1 MRRGLNLVIAL
12 SICCF
17 AASVARTVS
26 VRSWDASTA
35 ETFAPGHLEGT
46 TIDEEGRVTLGPPV
60 EELWGPDEGIV
71 WGIEP
76 IDSGVFVGL
85 SSPGRLIRLTPG
97 VEDELWYLS
106 GMDNLVTAMIADSDG
121 GVYFGLS
128 PDGEVLHAR
137 GEGLVDLATP
147 TGAKFVWSLASASDG
162 SIWIG
167 TGVPGLLLRH
177 RSGGELE
184 TVYDAGDDP
193 VRAIL
198 ALPQDA
204 VLIGTGGRGRVIRID
219 DSGRPFVLLD
229 SPANEIVALAMG
241 NEGEIYALAAKGTK
255 LVGSGPPKAQAR
267 VTETVKVTAKA
278 PDPKP
283 GKTAPA
289 PKKEQPKPSRFTT
302 APGGVL
308 YRIDPDGGVQ
318 ALWHSNG
325 EVPFGLVRD
334 SSGHLLVATG
344 PKGRLY
350 RIDERG
356 RGSILLELA
365 SEQASA
371 IATGPDGWTYVGATT
386 DARVVRVGDRA
397 RRRGNY
403 LTPAID
409 GGTVS
414 DWGRLRWE
422 ADLPRGARV
431 QVAVR
436 AGNTDEPD
444 DTWTDWKNLEGSGA
458 EGVATELISSRWLQ
472 ARVEMHASRGEASPA
487 LRRIELF
494 FAPRNR
500 KPVIRSVSVE
510 PAGVVWSRTPAPAQR
525 GAGPLVAR
533 DPVARK
539 AAAHVRP
546 NAPAGAIRKSYE
558 RGSMTFVWVAQDPD
572 KDKLAHQLD
581 FRREG
586 DESWFPL
593 VREIEDNFYSWDA
606 RGMPDGVYRVRLRST
621 DSPGNPEA
629 KVLFDQ
635 RVSPAFVV
643 DNTRPRVER
652 PRISSSGGSHRM
664 EFVASDPGGNIAA
677 VEVAVDGAEW
687 QQLDPIDG
695 IADSSEERYEL
706 EVPFAIVPDAA
717 RRSVMVRATDSSGN
731 LGGGTWAL
739 DDER

>member
-1 MRRGLNLVIAL
+1 MHRGFNLVVAL
-12 SICCF
+12 SICCL
-17 AASVARTVS
+17 ASSVAWAVS

-35 ETFAPGHLEGT
+35 GTFAPGHLEGT
-46 TIDEEGRVTLGPPV
+46 TIDEEGRVILGPPL
-60 EELWGPDEGIV
+60 EELWGPEEGIV
-71 WGIEP
+71 WGVEP
-76 IDSGVFVGL
+76 NDSGVFVGM
-85 SSPGRLIRLTPG
+85 SSPGRLLRLMPG
-97 VEDELWYLS
+97 ADEELWYLS
-106 GMDNLVTAMIADSDG
+106 GMDNLVTAMLADSG
-121 GVYFGLS
+121 GSVYFGLS

-137 GEGLVDLATP
+137 GEGQVTMVTP
-147 TGAKFVWSLASASDG
+147 TGAKFVWSLASAEDG

-219 DSGRPFVLLD
+219 DGGRPFVLLD
-229 SPANEIVALAMG
+229 SPANEIVALALG
-241 NEGEIYALAAKGTK
+241 DEGEIYALAAKGTK
-255 LVGSGPPKAQAR
+255 QVGKGPQAQAR
-267 VTETVKVTAKA
+267 ATETVKVTAKA

-283 GKTAPA
+283 GEAKPA
-289 PKKEQPKPSRFTT
+289 PKKEPPKPARFTT

-308 YRIDPDGGVQ
+308 YRIDSDGGVR
-318 ALWHSNG
+318 ALWQSNG
-325 EVPFGLVRD
+325 EIPFGLVRD
-334 SSGHLLVATG
+334 PSGRLIVATG
-344 PKGRLY
+344 PRGRLY
-350 RIDERG
+350 RIDEQG

-371 IATGPDGWTYVGATT
+371 IGAGPDGWTYVGATT
-386 DARVVRVGDRA
+386 DARVVRVGGRS
-397 RRRGNY
+397 RRSGSY

-422 ADLPRGARV
+422 ADVPRGARV

-444 DTWTDWKNLEGSGA
+444 DTWTGWRVLDGSGA
-458 EGVATELISSRWLQ
+458 EGVATGLISSRWIQ
-472 ARVEMHASRGEASPA
+472 ARVEMHASRGETSPV

-525 GAGPLVAR
+525 NAGPLVAT

-546 NAPAGAIRKSYE
+546 GAPAGAIRKSYE
-558 RGSMTFVWVAQDPD
+558 RGSLTFVWVAQDPD
-572 KDKLAHQLD
+572 KDKLVHHLD

-586 DESWFPL
+586 DESWYPL
-593 VREIEDNFYSWDA
+593 VRKIEDDFYSWDA
-606 RGMPDGVYRVRLRST
+606 RGMPDGVYRVRLRSE
-621 DSPGNPEA
+621 DSPDNPDG
-629 KVLFDQ
+629 KVLSDD
-635 RVSPAFVV
+635 RLSPAFVV

-652 PRISSSGGSHRM
+652 PRVSSAGGSHRM
-664 EFVASDPGGNIAA
+664 EFVATDPGGNIAA
-677 VEVAVDGAEW
+677 LEVAVDGAGW
-687 QQLDPIDG
+687 QRLDPVDG

-706 EVPFAIVPDAA
+706 VVPFGTFPDAA

-739 DDER
+739 DEER

>member
-1 MRRGLNLVIAL
+1 MGRGLNLVLAL
-12 SICCF
+12 SIGCLASS
-17 AASVARTVS
+17 AAHSVS

-35 ETFAPGHLEGT
+35 KTFAPGHLEGT
-46 TIDEEGRVTLGPPV
+46 TIDEEGRVILGPPV
-60 EELWGPDEGIV
+60 EELWGPEEGIV
-71 WGIEP
+71 WGVEP
-76 IDSGVFVGL
+76 NDSGVFVGM
-85 SSPGRLIRLTPG
+85 SSPGRLLRLIPG
-97 VEDELWYLS
+97 ADHELWYLS
-106 GMDNLVTAMIADSDG
+106 GMDNLVTAMLADSGG

-128 PDGEVLHAR
+128 PDGEVLHGR
-137 GEGLVDLATP
+137 GEAQVDMVTP
-147 TGAKFVWSLASASDG
+147 TGAKFVWSLASAADG

-184 TVYDAGDDP
+184 TVYEADDDP

-198 ALPQDA
+198 TLPNDA

-219 DSGRPFVLLD
+219 ESGRPFVLLD
-229 SPANEIVALAMG
+229 SPANEIVALAAG
-241 NEGEIYALAAKGTK
+241 NDGEFYALAAKGTK
-255 LVGSGPPKAQAR
+255 QVGKAPPVQTRA
-267 VTETVKVTAKA
+267 TETVKVTAKA
-278 PDPKP
+278 PEPKP
-283 GKTAPA
+283 GEAAPK
-289 PKKEQPKPSRFTT
+289 PKKEPPKPARFTT

-318 ALWHSNG
+318 ALWQSNG
-325 EVPFGLVRD
+325 EIPFGLVRD
-334 SSGHLLVATG
+334 PSGHLIVATG

-386 DARVVRVGDRA
+386 DARVVRVGGRA
-397 RRRGNY
+397 RRSGNY

-422 ADLPRGARV
+422 ADVPRGARI

-444 DTWTDWKNLEGSGA
+444 DTWTDWKVLDGSGA
-458 EGVATELISSRWLQ
+458 EGVATDLISSRWLQ
-472 ARVEMHASRGEASPA
+472 ARVEMHASRGETSPV
-487 LRRIELF
+487 LRRLELF

-500 KPVIRSVSVE
+500 KPVIRAVSVE
-510 PAGVVWSRTPAPAQR
+510 PAGVVWSRAPAPAQR
-525 GAGPLVAR
+525 NAGPLVAR

-539 AAAHVRP
+539 AAAGVRP
-546 NAPAGAIRKSYE
+546 APAGAIRKSYE

-572 KDKLAHQLD
+572 KDKLVHQLD
-581 FRREG
+581 IRREG
-586 DESWFPL
+586 DESWYPL
-593 VREIEDNFYSWDA
+593 VRKIEDEFYSWDA
-606 RGMPDGVYRVRLRST
+606 RGMPDGVYRVRLRSE
-621 DSPGNPEA
+621 DSPDNTEGKA
-629 KVLFDQ
+629 LSD
-635 RVSPAFVV
+635 RRLSPAFVI

-652 PRISSSGGSHRM
+652 PRISIAGGSHRV

-677 VEVAVDGAEW
+677 VEVAVDGAPW
-687 QQLDPIDG
+687 QQLDPVDG

-706 EVPFAIVPDAA
+706 EVPFAVVPDVA
-717 RRSVMVRATDSSGN
+717 RRSVMVRATDSAGN

-739 DDER
+739 DEER